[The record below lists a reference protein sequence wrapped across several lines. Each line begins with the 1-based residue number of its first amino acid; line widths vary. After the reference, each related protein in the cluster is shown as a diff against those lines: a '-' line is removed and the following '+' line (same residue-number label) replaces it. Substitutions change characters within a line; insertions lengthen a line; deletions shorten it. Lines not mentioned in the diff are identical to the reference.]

1 MSYRLPPLSALRLFE
16 SAGRHLSFKA
26 AAEELHLTPSAVS
39 HGIKGLED
47 WLGVPLFVREHR
59 SLSLSEAGADYLPKV
74 REALDCLVMATE
86 ALPGR
91 GGSGKL
97 SVSVAPT
104 FGQCWLIPK
113 LAAFSRYHPDIEV
126 SLDTNRRHVDFPRD
140 GVDLAIRMG
149 PGGWPD
155 VDAVCLVQE
164 RLVPVATP
172 EVAREI
178 AGPEDLARHTLLH
191 VTSVSEDWAVWAD
204 LADLDR
210 QAFAQGPRF
219 DTLDMAFEAAA
230 EGVGVA
236 IGRLPLIAADVAAG
250 RLATLLGPPRPC
262 RTGYWLTAR
271 PDVRTRPAV
280 ALFREWIESE
290 IAEER
295 DPDKAGS

>member
-59 SLSLSEAGADYLPKV
+59 GLSLSEAGATYLPKV

-104 FGQCWLIPK
+104 FGQRWLVPK
-113 LAAFSRYHPDIEV
+113 LAAFSRQHPDIQV
-126 SLDTNRRHVDFPRD
+126 SLDTNHHHVDFPRD

-155 VDAVCLVQE
+155 VNAVCLVQE
-164 RLVPVATP
+164 QLGPVAAP

-178 AGPEDLARHTLLH
+178 ASPDDLARHTLLH
-191 VTSVSEDWAVWAD
+191 VTSVSEDWAAWAD
-204 LADLDR
+204 LAGLDG
-210 QAFAQGPRF
+210 QAFTEGPRF
-219 DTLDMAFEAAA
+219 DTLDMAFKAAA

-236 IGRLPLIAADVAAG
+236 IGRLPLIAADLEAG
-250 RLATLLGPPRPC
+250 RLAMLLGPPRPC
-262 RTGYWLTAR
+262 RTGYWLVTRSDAR
-271 PDVRTRPAV
+271 MRPEV
-280 ALFREWIESE
+280 ALLRQWIDSE
-290 IAEER
+290 IAKER